1 MRAETTPAVHAP
13 QSKQANLHAA
23 WASISTDGG
32 TGRVSHAPSGGY
44 LLAVGQR
51 DFACSCID
59 AISMR
64 VSHSFVSGSLATG
77 CTWTRLAIA
86 EQRPVCSSVGRAAGG
101 VEPRMDEL
109 GGRPAP

>member
-23 WASISTDGG
+23 WASISMDGG

-44 LLAVGQR
+44 LLAEGQR

-64 VSHSFVSGSLATG
+64 VSHSVVSGSLATG

-86 EQRPVCSSVGRAAGG
+86 EQAQFAHPWG
-101 VEPRMDEL
+101 
-109 GGRPAP
+109 APPEA